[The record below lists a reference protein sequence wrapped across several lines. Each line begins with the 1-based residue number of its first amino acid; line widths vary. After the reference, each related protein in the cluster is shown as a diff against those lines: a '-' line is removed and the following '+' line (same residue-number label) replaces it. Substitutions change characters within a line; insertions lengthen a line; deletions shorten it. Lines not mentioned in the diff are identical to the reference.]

1 LANPHGPLTPAAPPA
16 DNWYDALTRNFA
28 VFAYTRRA
36 IELVWSTN
44 RRLAILLGLLTL
56 AAGLLPAAMA
66 WVGKLIVDG
75 VVNQIALVNAG
86 GTADYWVVLQFVLL
100 EGGIIALLNAAQ
112 RGINACQS
120 LLRAQLGQ
128 RVNELILEKA
138 LTLDL
143 SQFEDSEFYDKLQKA
158 RREASSRPLSLVMRS
173 FGLFQQLISLI
184 SYGVLI
190 AQFSIWAMVL
200 LIVAG
205 LPAFFAEAKFSGDAF
220 RLFSFR
226 APESRLQNYLEIVLA
241 REDHVQEVKL
251 FGLGPLLLKR
261 YRDIFLKIYREDRA
275 LTLRRESWGLILTLL
290 GVAALYGAYIWIVM
304 AAINVEI
311 TLGEMT
317 MYLLLFR
324 QGQAAVSAGLASIGG
339 MYEDNLYLT
348 NLYEYLEQEP
358 EGGAGTMAKGPDSAD
373 GIRFENVTFRYPDA
387 PTATLSDINLHV
399 SPGESLALVGENGA
413 GKSTLIKLLCGFY
426 TPDSG
431 RVLLHGLDV
440 KEWEPVALHR
450 AIGVIFQDFNR
461 YQFTVGEN
469 IGAGDVEGFHD
480 EIRWEDSAR
489 KGMALPFVERMQWG
503 FKTQLGSWF
512 KGGKE
517 LSTGQWQK
525 IALSRAFMRSNA
537 EVLVLDEP
545 TSAMDAGAE
554 AELFEYFRS
563 HTAGRIAVLISHRFS
578 TVRQADRIAVLKEG
592 QIIESGT
599 HEKLMN
605 LNGVYAKLFL
615 LQAEGY
621 R

>member
-1 LANPHGPLTPAAPPA
+1 MANPHGPLTPAAPPA

-261 YRDIFLKIYREDRA
+261 YRDIFLKIY
-275 LTLRRESWGLILTLL
+275 
-290 GVAALYGAYIWIVM
+290 
-304 AAINVEI
+304 
-311 TLGEMT
+311 
-317 MYLLLFR
+317 
-324 QGQAAVSAGLASIGG
+324 Q
-339 MYEDNLYLT
+339 
-348 NLYEYLEQEP
+348 
-358 EGGAGTMAKGPDSAD
+358 
-373 GIRFENVTFRYPDA
+373 
-387 PTATLSDINLHV
+387 
-399 SPGESLALVGENGA
+399 
-413 GKSTLIKLLCGFY
+413 
-426 TPDSG
+426 
-431 RVLLHGLDV
+431 
-440 KEWEPVALHR
+440 
-450 AIGVIFQDFNR
+450 
-461 YQFTVGEN
+461 
-469 IGAGDVEGFHD
+469 
-480 EIRWEDSAR
+480 
-489 KGMALPFVERMQWG
+489 LP
-503 FKTQLGSWF
+503 
-512 KGGKE
+512 
-517 LSTGQWQK
+517 
-525 IALSRAFMRSNA
+525 
-537 EVLVLDEP
+537 
-545 TSAMDAGAE
+545 
-554 AELFEYFRS
+554 
-563 HTAGRIAVLISHRFS
+563 
-578 TVRQADRIAVLKEG
+578 
-592 QIIESGT
+592 
-599 HEKLMN
+599 
-605 LNGVYAKLFL
+605 
-615 LQAEGY
+615 
-621 R
+621 